1 MEPLSPVYLSAL
13 ALQIGGMSAFLG
25 GFAATFLGTL
35 LAVRAKGRIA
45 TVAMTFAAVSAV
57 ALIVAV
63 VGSTGVYSALHPEA
77 PGGTA
82 QVEQVLWIRVTMALS
97 FLLGVLSLLTSLGL
111 SGWLRSRAT
120 GLGTSIAAGIGVVL
134 ILAMAG

>member
-13 ALQIGGMSAFLG
+13 AIQIGGMSAFLG

-35 LAVRAKGRIA
+35 LAMRAKGRIA
-45 TVAMTFAAVSAV
+45 TVAMSFAAVSAV

-63 VGSTGVYSALHPEA
+63 VGSTGVYSSLHPEA
-77 PGGTA
+77 PGGPA
-82 QVEQVLWIRVTMALS
+82 QVEEVLWVRMTMALS
-97 FLLGVLSLLTSLGL
+97 FLLGVVSLLASLGL

-120 GLGTSIAAGIGVVL
+120 GLSTSIAAAIGIVF
-134 ILAMAG
+134 ILAMMG

>member
-82 QVEQVLWIRVTMALS
+82 QVEHVLWIRVTMALS